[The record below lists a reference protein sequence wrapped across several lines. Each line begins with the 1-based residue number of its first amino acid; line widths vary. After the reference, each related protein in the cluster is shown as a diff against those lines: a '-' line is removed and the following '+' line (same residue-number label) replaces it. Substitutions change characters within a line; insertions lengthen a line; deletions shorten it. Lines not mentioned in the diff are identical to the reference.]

1 MKGYGW
7 QSVCGQEIPL
17 ATHVLQ
23 FSSVQFSSVSQSC
36 LTLCDPMN
44 RSMPGLPVHHICLV
58 KAVYYF
64 KLKALWKL
72 MSDCCF
78 FHRGKLRL
86 QSEVLL
92 RVTHRPVPHACCC
105 PPRVAR
111 GVCCLAGVC
120 ATLSALV
127 TLHILSCPILM
138 TLYETGITG
147 PISQMRERRHRKGK

>member
-1 MKGYGW
+1 MR
-7 QSVCGQEIPL
+7 SQEKA
-17 ATHVLQ
+17 ATCKPRREAAGRTHTADTLIAD
-23 FSSVQFSSVSQSC
+23 FKPPERGNISLGCVSHC
-36 LTLCDPMN
+36 WL
-44 RSMPGLPVHHICLV
+44 